1 MKPLLT
7 GFFDHDQITIQDQ
20 LDNARLHN
28 ISEVSLR
35 MVNGFKLGE
44 IDGKTYQ
51 DILNT
56 VKKSK
61 QKVVCL
67 DPNLDPYDLY
77 QEKRHKEAIETY
89 KEIMILANKIKTP
102 YIALRL
108 PKFQNVIEEIEV
120 INPYIEDYIH
130 LAQQYH
136 KKYILIP
143 SSEHKAN
150 TYAYILK
157 KFKTNI
163 LNMSFDPVYFYLN
176 GESTT
181 TSYRLLKKH
190 ITFIRANDCD
200 IKGTPKL
207 LGHGKTDFL
216 KIAKRLI
223 RDKYQGYIFVDNR
236 LDELIHRPEPEV
248 KKSIFKK
255 IFTKSQKKQLNLYED
270 LKMQLKWQDPQ
281 KNVTYDDILD
291 NQIKLLNYIFR
302 V

>member
-1 MKPLLT
+1 MKPVLT
-7 GFFDHDQITIQDQ
+7 GFFDHDQKDIQSQ
-20 LDNARLHN
+20 LENARLHGV
-28 ISEVSLR
+28 SEVSLR

-51 DILNT
+51 DIIT
-56 VKKSK
+56 SVKKSK
-61 QKVVCL
+61 QKVACL
-67 DPNLDPYDLY
+67 DPNLESYDLY
-77 QEKRHKEAIETY
+77 QDKRHKDAVETY
-89 KEIMILANKIKTP
+89 KEVMVLANKTKTP
-102 YIALRL
+102 YVALRL
-108 PKFQNVIEEIEV
+108 PKFQNIIEEIEV
-120 INPYIEDYIH
+120 LKPYLEDYIQ

-143 SSEHKAN
+143 GDEHKAN
-150 TYAYILK
+150 TYAYVLK
-157 KFKTNI
+157 RFKTNI
-163 LNMSFDPVYFYLN
+163 FNMSFDPVYFLLN

-190 ITFIRANDCD
+190 ILFIRANDCD
-200 IKGTPKL
+200 LKGTPKL

-223 RDKYQGYIFVDNR
+223 RDKFQGYIFVDNR
-236 LDELIHRPEPEV
+236 LDELIHTPEPEV

-255 IFTKSQKKQLNLYED
+255 IFSKSQKKQLTMYED